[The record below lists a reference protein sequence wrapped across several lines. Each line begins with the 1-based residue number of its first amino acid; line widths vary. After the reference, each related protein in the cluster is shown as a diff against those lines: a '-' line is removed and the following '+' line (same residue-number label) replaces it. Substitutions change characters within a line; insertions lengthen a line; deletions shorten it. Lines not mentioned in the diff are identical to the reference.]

1 MSYRTVSRGHMSSH
15 RPRRGVTRGMARFA
29 ATWLILILVAGPAP
43 ARESTVEVGDDEA
56 FRRALAA
63 AGPGSR
69 IVLKPGTYRPGVTAR
84 DLRGTADAPVVI
96 EAAERSNP
104 PVFEGGRVGLH
115 FSDCAHLT
123 LRHLVVRG
131 QSGNGINI
139 DDGGSFDTPSHHVTL
154 EGVRVADVGPTGNRD
169 GIKLSGVDDLRLV
182 GCTVEGW
189 AGQGIDM
196 VGCHRVRVADCTFR
210 GKAGFGQQIAVQ
222 AKGGSSD
229 VTVRGCTF
237 LNAGQRGV
245 NLGGST
251 DPKVF
256 RPQGATYEAKDV
268 VVEGCRF
275 VGGMA
280 PVAFVGVDG
289 ATVRYNTIVRPE
301 RWVVRILQENA
312 ADGMVPS
319 RNGRFEHNLVVFRGG
334 QVREAVNVGP
344 KTLPASFTFREN
356 LWYCEDRPDRSRPN
370 LPAPEEGGVYGID
383 PTLTLRPDGSPS
395 APSTEGAKEF
405 GADALPAEVPR
416 K

>member
-1 MSYRTVSRGHMSSH
+1 MKVRFVATVLLL
-15 RPRRGVTRGMARFA
+15 GVAGLARA
-29 ATWLILILVAGPAP
+29 ATVA
-43 ARESTVEVGDDEA
+43 VGDDDA

-63 AGPGSR
+63 AGPGTR
-69 IVLKPGTYRPGVTAR
+69 IVLKGGKYRPGVSAR
-84 DLRGTADAPVVI
+84 DLRGTAESPIVI
-96 EAAERSNP
+96 EAANADDP
-104 PVFEGGRVGLH
+104 PVFEGGQVAFH

-139 DDGGSFDTPSHHVTL
+139 DDGGTFDSPSHHVTL
-154 EGVRVADVGPTGNRD
+154 EGIRVADVGPTGNRD
-169 GIKLSGVDDLRLV
+169 GIKLSGIDDLKLV

-189 AGQGIDM
+189 GGQGIDM
-196 VGCHRVRVADCTFR
+196 VGCHRVQVADCTFR
-210 GKAGFGQQIAVQ
+210 GKPGFGQQIAVQ

-229 VTVRGCTF
+229 VTVRRCTF
-237 LNAGQRGV
+237 LDAGQRGV

-275 VGGMA
+275 VGGMV

-289 ATVRYNTIVRPE
+289 STVRYNTIVRPQ
-301 RWVVRILQENA
+301 RWVVRILQENT

-319 RNGRFEHNLVVFRGG
+319 RNGRFEHNLVVYRGE
-334 QVREAVNVGP
+334 QVRAAVSSGP
-344 KTLPASFTFREN
+344 KTQPASFKFHHN
-356 LWYCEDRPDRSRPN
+356 LWYCEDRPDRSRPEC
-370 LPAPEEGGVYGID
+370 PSPESAGVYGID
-383 PTLTLRPDGSPS
+383 PGVRPGQDGNPSPPS
-395 APSTEGAKEF
+395 ADAAKAF
-405 GADALPAEVPR
+405 GADALPDSPG